1 MKVTKKSKMHLVIIG
16 LSMYMCGTI
25 FSLSYSPEEQVIPM
39 KYKDETIENQYIE
52 EFPLHS
58 YDWTYLEE
66 HNDKKQYND
75 SNIKAKLGIDVSKYQ
90 GEIDWKQVKD
100 ENIDFAMLRV
110 GYRGY
115 ETGNIKEDPTFIYN
129 VTSANKVGLDVGV
142 YFFSQAIS
150 PEEAKEEAAFV
161 LQQIKKHDVT
171 YPVVFDLEFIEEND
185 RISHLTKDEITEIT
199 KAFCEEIEQAGYQVM
214 IYGNRHWLQ
223 DVIELGELS
232 TYDIWLAEYREE
244 PSYPYEFKMWQYT
257 DNGSV
262 AGISGGV
269 DMNLWFEEISEAQ

>member
-1 MKVTKKSKMHLVIIG
+1 
-16 LSMYMCGTI
+16 
-25 FSLSYSPEEQVIPM
+25 M
-39 KYKDETIENQYIE
+39 KYKDETIENQYIDE
-52 EFPLHS
+52 LPLHS

-66 HNDKKQYND
+66 HNDKKQYNY

-100 ENIDFAMLRV
+100 ENIDFAILRV

-115 ETGNIKEDPTFIYN
+115 ETGNIKEDPTFTYN

-171 YPVVFDLEFIEEND
+171 YPVVFDLEFIEGND

-199 KAFCEEIEQAGYQVM
+199 KAFCEEIEQVGYQVM

-223 DVIELGELS
+223 DVIELGDLS

-269 DMNLWFEEISEAQ
+269 DMNLWFDEISEVQ